1 MAVVLIN
8 KVKKSI
14 HEALDYIVNPDK
26 TDGGCLVSSFSCSS
40 DPTIAT
46 KEFNIANNFALRKRK
61 DSIIAQHIKQSF
73 SPEDNI
79 TPHKAHQIGLDFC
92 KRVFKDEYQFIIST
106 HTDKKHIHN
115 HIIFNTTNIKT
126 NKKYRSNKTTYKEL
140 QKISDELCSGNNLYV
155 IPPKM
160 SKEKG
165 KKYKEWSED
174 KKGKSFKS
182 ILKKD
187 IDTCIK
193 ISSNYEEFKANM
205 QKIGYEIKDYNSKG
219 EYLKYI
225 SFKNESIGMIKFI
238 RGRDTLLG
246 ERYTRENIQLRIISK
261 HLKAEIK
268 DNKID
273 KIIDVNKN
281 EKARNISGYRNF
293 SNSKNIDT
301 LSQTKIYMSEH
312 NLSNFD
318 ELKTHTSNLLLE
330 IRSLQGELSE
340 LQKNYNESYQVIS
353 AYTSYKDNLKIYN
366 EYSSIKDKNE
376 KKIFYVKHKTEIQN
390 FINAKDMLIKAYPDK
405 SIPKLYTLE
414 KYNKELQEKLTEN
427 MVILKKLEEEYKNSK
442 TAQKNMDTVLHSDL
456 REEIKK
462 KIER

>member
-1 MAVVLIN
+1 
-8 KVKKSI
+8 
-14 HEALDYIVNPDK
+14 
-26 TDGGCLVSSFSCSS
+26 
-40 DPTIAT
+40 
-46 KEFNIANNFALRKRK
+46 
-61 DSIIAQHIKQSF
+61 
-73 SPEDNI
+73 
-79 TPHKAHQIGLDFC
+79 
-92 KRVFKDEYQFIIST
+92 
-106 HTDKKHIHN
+106 
-115 HIIFNTTNIKT
+115 
-126 NKKYRSNKTTYKEL
+126 
-140 QKISDELCSGNNLYV
+140 
-155 IPPKM
+155 M

-238 RGRDTLLG
+238 RGRDTLLS
-246 ERYTRENIQLRIISK
+246 ERYTRENIQLRISSK
-261 HLKAEIK
+261 HLKSEIK
-268 DNKID
+268 DSKID
-273 KIIDVNKN
+273 NIIDVNKN

-293 SNSKNIDT
+293 SNSKNIET

-312 NLSNFD
+312 NLNNFE
-318 ELKTHTSNLLLE
+318 ELRTHTSNLLLS
-330 IRSLQGELSE
+330 IRNLQGELSE
-340 LQKNYNESYQVIS
+340 VQKNYNKSDQVIN
-353 AYTSYKDNLKIYN
+353 AYTTYKDNLKIYN

-390 FINAKDMLIKAYPDK
+390 FINAKDMLSKAYPDK
-405 SIPKLYTLE
+405 SIPKLDTLK
-414 KYNKELQEKLTEN
+414 KYNEELQEKLTEN
-427 MVILKKLEEEYKNSK
+427 MVRLKKLEEEYKNSK
-442 TAQKNMDTVLHSDL
+442 TAQNNMDTVLHSDL